1 MQAPRA
7 SAATALTAVLS
18 LLALAL
24 FGALS
29 AAAMDTRQHAS
40 ASPSSIAPIAA
51 AKPPHPSPHHA
62 IRSVRLV
69 PSTQGTE
76 PPSRTHRTEDC
87 HNHYLPHHWCVVSA
101 LSDLFTATHGA
112 SWSNS
117 TNWLSGDPCT
127 NGWSGITCTNGLVTA
142 LYASARASR
151 SRTTAPHRIA
161 PCCKAIE
168 QQQPRRDHSN
178 DHRPADRLAGTV
190 RARAGDATV
199 LLFLP
204 LPSSPSSP
212 SSPSPSSP
220 ALRLQPA
227 LFECHL
233 GLHSV
238 DHLAAHQLGTTV
250 RTHTTHSKHIVSP
263 STGTD
268 ARTSQSTI
276 GSSLYDDYLS
286 GTIPSAIGSLV
297 NLQYLYG
304 QCVQLSLL
312 SFLRTDV
319 VELHDGAQSHVQ
331 QQPGRLDALD
341 HRAALAADLPVPHLP
356 SPLCCGACTDTG

>member
-1 MQAPRA
+1 MQASRA

-117 TNWLSGDPCT
+117 TNWLSGDPCA

-142 LYASARASR
+142 LYASSRAPAAHAPQPLIASLRAARQLNNNNLVGTIP
-151 SRTTAPHRIA
+151 TTIA
-161 PCCKAIE
+161 QLTDLQALYVREPEMRPCCCSCRCHPHHPHHHHHHHHHPRSACSLLYSNAISGSIPSTISQLTNLVQLYE
-168 QQQPRRDHSN
+168 HTIHTPSISC
-178 DHRPADRLAGTV
+178 P
-190 RARAGDATV
+190 RARALTRA
-199 LLFLP
+199 P
-204 LPSSPSSP
+204 
-212 SSPSPSSP
+212 
-220 ALRLQPA
+220 
-227 LFECHL
+227 
-233 GLHSV
+233 
-238 DHLAAHQLGTTV
+238 
-250 RTHTTHSKHIVSP
+250 
-263 STGTD
+263 
-268 ARTSQSTI
+268 QSTV

-286 GTIPSAIGSLV
+286 GTIPSTIGSLV

-331 QQPGRLDALD
+331 QQPGRLGALD

>member
-1 MQAPRA
+1 MQASRA

-117 TNWLSGDPCT
+117 TNWLSGDPCA

-178 DHRPADRLAGTV
+178 DHRPADRLAGAV

-204 LPSSPSSP
+204 LPSSPT
-212 SSPSPSSP
+212 SPSSP
-220 ALRLQPA
+220 ALRSA
-227 LFECHL
+227 C
-233 GLHSV
+233 S
-238 DHLAAHQLGTTV
+238 QLYSNAISG
-250 RTHTTHSKHIVSP
+250 SIP
-263 STGTD
+263 STISQLTNLVQLYEHTIHTPSISCPR
-268 ARTSQSTI
+268 ARALTRAPQSTV

-331 QQPGRLDALD
+331 QQPGRLGALD